1 MKNLLFYILS
11 IGLFSINSWGQEK
24 SHSVDL
30 NQNTERDSTPR
41 LSRFLQNIDIAQDHS
56 FTFNRDFLKPKEV
69 SLKKML
75 QTRYY
80 NSINYLKEA
89 SLNETLYPN
98 LNYPSGILIE
108 NTTQFLIRPFPQV
121 NTKL

>member
-1 MKNLLFYILS
+1 MKNLLFYILF
-11 IGLFSINSWGQEK
+11 IGLFSINSWGQKK
-24 SHSVDL
+24 SHNVDL
-30 NQNTERDSTPR
+30 NQSTERDSTPR

-75 QTRYY
+75 QTRYH

-98 LNYPSGILIE
+98 LNYPSGILID
-108 NTTQFLIRPFPQV
+108 NNAQFLIHHFPKV

>member
-1 MKNLLFYILS
+1 MKNLLFYILF

-24 SHSVDL
+24 SHNVDL
-30 NQNTERDSTPR
+30 NQSTERDSTPR

-98 LNYPSGILIE
+98 LNYPSGILID
-108 NTTQFLIRPFPQV
+108 NNAQFLIHHFPKV